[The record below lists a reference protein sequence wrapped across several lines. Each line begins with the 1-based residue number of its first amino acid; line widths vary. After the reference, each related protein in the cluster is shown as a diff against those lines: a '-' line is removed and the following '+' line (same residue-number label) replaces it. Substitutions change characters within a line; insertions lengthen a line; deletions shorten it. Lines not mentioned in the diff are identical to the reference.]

1 MDRSQARA
9 AAMQLLYE
17 WEMHGD
23 GGESTREGL
32 LEISAEEKNSE
43 YMEALFEGVVH
54 NVAEIDSGIES
65 CLRPGWRLERI
76 SRVDLCILRLGVYE
90 LRFGKT
96 PPAVAINEAIE
107 LSKVYST
114 EEIASFI
121 NGVLGNIARAAEK
134 APEKA

>member
-1 MDRSQARA
+1 MDRSQARV

-32 LEISAEEKNSE
+32 LEIKPEEKNSE
-43 YMEALFEGVVH
+43 YMEALFEGAKQ
-54 NVAEIDSGIES
+54 NAADIDRAIES
-65 CLRPGWRLERI
+65 CLRPGWRLDRI

-90 LRFGKT
+90 LRFVKT
-96 PPAVAINEAIE
+96 PPAVVINEAIE
-107 LSKVYST
+107 LAKAYSGD
-114 EEIASFI
+114 EISSFI